1 MLPYAIAGGMAAL
14 SLLGGASQNAQT
26 AARARE
32 AGKRTYATLN
42 TQIAN
47 IREQSIR
54 TQQEIG
60 LEATA
65 EKYKAM
71 ARLATTGA
79 SLADRGIAGN
89 TAAKAYGMKEMESQ
103 MIANVM
109 KKKAEDAALTANNQM
124 YSMINQANDSLFGIQ
139 QQAQAQTIGTIQA
152 ISGAVQAGASGYM
165 LGSAIEKG

>member
-1 MLPYAIAGGMAAL
+1 MWWVAAAYVAS
-14 SLLGGASQNAQT
+14 SLLASKEQNEQT
-26 AARARE
+26 AKRARE

-124 YSMINQANDSLFGIQ
+124 YSMINQANDSLFGVQ

-152 ISGAVQAGASGYM
+152 GASAVQAGASGYM
-165 LGSAIEKG
+165 TGSAIAKG

>member
-165 LGSAIEKG
+165 LGSAIAKG